1 MEYEDLTTF
10 DREDRNK
17 WVDGDG
23 AVDARVVTEGENSFW
38 SGKIEGR
45 EISMFKPSLRKIFNI
60 DPRLMGNMFLVTYRY
75 RFKQEVLHY
84 IQIAMTND
92 KHQIWAGT
100 LVHPGTPGEEWQDS
114 ETFAFPFTPNNREML
129 LGLRVGKDHA
139 GTLYEFEIDNIRV
152 KMVS

>member
-45 EISMFKPSLRKIFNI
+45 EISTFKPSLRKIFNI

-114 ETFAFPFTPNNREML
+114 ETFAFSLHP
-129 LGLRVGKDHA
+129 
-139 GTLYEFEIDNIRV
+139 
-152 KMVS
+152 